1 MASCINRS
9 APGYDALNEE
19 FKSVTVTDN
28 VIIGWQNANNSDQ
41 FPTVQ
46 QAKEFMKD
54 QKTLLSLKKNN
65 FSKALLQNLRRKKL
79 IHRDVETDT

>member
-9 APGYDALNEE
+9 APGYDALNKE
-19 FKSVTVTDN
+19 FKSVTITDN

-54 QKTLLSLKKNN
+54 Q
-65 FSKALLQNLRRKKL
+65 NLPLNLHFKGMHIWVIFRYPSVTNTFL
-79 IHRDVETDT
+79 YP

>member
-9 APGYDALNEE
+9 APGYDALNKE

-65 FSKALLQNLRRKKL
+65 FSKALLPEFKKK
-79 IHRDVETDT
+79 VNT